1 MNFLKDKIRFGT
13 DPRKRLNGSDLY
25 VKTFQLASILP
36 VFYLF
41 MASGYMGIFSKRTV
55 FSVLFDLGISVL
67 PRAEALA
74 LSYIYR
80 ITDNELIMV
89 FIMMIIGLILG
100 LLSNKIF
107 REDEKRG
114 IAARKV
120 FIVLIAIDLVV
131 RLLPMKFNPAFGLPM
146 AAIGFI
152 IRAGS
157 IALLYMDI
165 KAANNNEVKL

>member
-1 MNFLKDKIRFGT
+1 
-13 DPRKRLNGSDLY
+13 
-25 VKTFQLASILP
+25 
-36 VFYLF
+36 
-41 MASGYMGIFSKRTV
+41 
-55 FSVLFDLGISVL
+55 
-67 PRAEALA
+67 
-74 LSYIYR
+74 
-80 ITDNELIMV
+80 
-89 FIMMIIGLILG
+89 MMIIGLILG

-152 IRAGS
+152 IRAGF

-165 KAANNNEVKL
+165 KAAKNNEVKL

>member
-107 REDEKRG
+107 REDEARG
-114 IAARKV
+114 IMARKV
-120 FIVLIAIDLVV
+120 FMVLIALDLVLRV
-131 RLLPMKFNPAFGLPM
+131 LPFGFNMAFGLPFEV
-146 AAIGFI
+146 IGFAV
-152 IRAGS
+152 RLLSVA
-157 IALLYMDI
+157 ALYMDI
-165 KAANNNEVKL
+165 KAHKAKE